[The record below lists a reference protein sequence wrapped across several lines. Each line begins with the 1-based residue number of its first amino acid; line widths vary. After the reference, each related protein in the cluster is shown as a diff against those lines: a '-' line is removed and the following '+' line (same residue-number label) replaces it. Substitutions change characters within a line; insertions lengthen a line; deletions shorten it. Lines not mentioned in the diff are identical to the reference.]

1 MIDFLRK
8 IDRGWA
14 RGESWLTFAVLIMMV
29 LVAGFQAG
37 VRNLTRF
44 DIAWANELLTN
55 MEWADS
61 FMRKGTLWLAF
72 LGASLATHY
81 HKHICIDV
89 LLRIAPVRSKY
100 WMLTISGL
108 LAAFI
113 TLGLTYSFWKA
124 VELNLTERPLEY
136 ELLGPDGPIH
146 VCEATAA
153 QLAALEDIER
163 PSGFCIVRSTLAV
176 LHVPAE
182 TEGAAFQLI
191 VPLMFFAIA
200 MRLFGHAVGY
210 LSIALGGEE
219 GIERAEA
226 DERRRILA
234 QRDTV
239 DPAGA
244 AAERGES

>member
-29 LVAGFQAG
+29 LVAGFQAS

-44 DIAWANELLTN
+44 DIAWANELLNN

-89 LLRIAPVRSKY
+89 LLRIAPLRSKY
-100 WMLTISGL
+100 WMLTISGV

-113 TLGLTYSFWKA
+113 TLGLTYSFAKA

-146 VCEATAA
+146 VCDATAE
-153 QLAALEDIER
+153 QLAGVQDAER
-163 PSGFCIVRSTLAV
+163 PAGFCMVRSALAL

-182 TEGAAFQLI
+182 TEGAAFQII

-200 MRLFGHAVGY
+200 LRLFGHSVGY
-210 LSIALGGEE
+210 LAVALGGDE

-234 QRDTV
+234 QRDAV

-244 AAERGES
+244 AAERSES